1 MSRVSSKYLDISIS
15 QLGSGLSNLGVNQ
28 FQDIFD
34 DRLEDVLQDVAGDA
48 SQCCARKWATT
59 NLFLHVP
66 SHLPAVATEAFGLIV
81 PEIGSGKADV
91 FDAASITV
99 VRSLDVLVE
108 LIESFGPANGLLE
121 VVELVFA
128 NQFPHSLLKKLV
140 EQERASHATFSRDE
154 LRQLKAGLSHL
165 DLVSDEVNSTTTGI
179 AKDESIASL
188 NVTLIHK
195 YNLGAQSLTS
205 ISCS

>member
-1 MSRVSSKYLDISIS
+1 MKYLDVSIS

-28 FQDIFD
+28 LKDVLD
-34 DRLEDVLQDVAGDA
+34 DRLENILQDVANDA
-48 SQCCARKWATT
+48 SQCCARKRAKL

-66 SHLPAVATEAFGLIV
+66 SHLPAVATQAFGLIV
-81 PEIGSGKADV
+81 LEISSGKADV

-108 LIESFGPANGLLE
+108 LIESFRPANSLLE
-121 VVELVFA
+121 VVELVLA
-128 NQFPHSLLKKLV
+128 NQFPHSLLKQLI
-140 EQERASHATFSRDE
+140 EQERACHSTFSRDE

-179 AKDESIASL
+179 AKHKGIARLSVAL
-188 NVTLIHK
+188 VHK
-195 YNLGAQSLTS
+195 RKLGA
-205 ISCS
+205 